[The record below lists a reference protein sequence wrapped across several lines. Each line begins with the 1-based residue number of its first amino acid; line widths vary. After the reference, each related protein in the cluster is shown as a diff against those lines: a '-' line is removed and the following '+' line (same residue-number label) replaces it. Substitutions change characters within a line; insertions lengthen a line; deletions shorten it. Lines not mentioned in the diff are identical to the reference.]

1 MNTSFG
7 TYSRPSS
14 LKWDDIRKGPSLETV
29 REHIDRIVNFR
40 WYCTIARK
48 R

>member
-1 MNTSFG
+1 MNISFG

-14 LKWDDIRKGPSLETV
+14 LKWDDIRKGPTLETV
-29 REHIDRIVNFR
+29 REHIDRVVNFTR
-40 WYCTIARK
+40 YSGIVRK